1 MITAYTYTV
10 GYPVELGE
18 LILQEA
24 CVLMDAG
31 DTHLSTV
38 RLDTGGGSL
47 QGRYCVNVHGVTVL
61 IYVLIY
67 VALLC

>member
-38 RLDTGGGSL
+38 RLDTD
-47 QGRYCVNVHGVTVL
+47 Q
-61 IYVLIY
+61 
-67 VALLC
+67 LLPYMDSIPKVDHTCPR